1 MKFKTNK
8 NFAFSHKK
16 VCHFGSCVAKA
27 KLFCLKRLVSG
38 TQAGVLIS
46 ENFHPGYRDLGRRN
60 RDLGNRA
67 SPASHMNTSEY
78 LRRKEWRAEVSDP
91 EPARLTA
98 GSYEET
104 SFLPGSNR
112 VKFVGTSACRTLAD
126 FLWRLTAFSLGAE
139 SISAMFEKR
148 LVNVTLIG

>member
-1 MKFKTNK
+1 MRSIFIVLGLDFDLGPLHMSPITGLARGYRDEFCCRSVIWKISALSTGMKSKTNK

-27 KLFCLKRLVSG
+27 KLFCVKRLVSG

-46 ENFHPGYRDLGRRN
+46 ENIHPGYRDLGRRN

-78 LRRKEWRAEVSDP
+78 LRRKEWRAEVSET
-91 EPARLTA
+91 EPAQLT
-98 GSYEET
+98 G
-104 SFLPGSNR
+104 
-112 VKFVGTSACRTLAD
+112 
-126 FLWRLTAFSLGAE
+126 
-139 SISAMFEKR
+139 
-148 LVNVTLIG
+148 LI